1 MWDYILDFYE
11 GKIECDD
18 YYDVRKCHEDP
29 EETNYRT
36 WCRLNQTRRAIHVGG
51 LDFMGLQGKTYD
63 ALIPDIMQ
71 SKQEDI
77 AGLLED
83 YPVLLYDGNFDFT
96 GNHTGILNMFEM
108 MTNWS
113 GIPRSLRGR

>member
-11 GKIECDD
+11 GKIACDD

-36 WCRLNQTRRAIHVGG
+36 WCRLDQTRKAIHVGG
-51 LDFMGLQGKTYD
+51 LDFMGLQSETYD

-71 SKQEDI
+71 SKREEI
-77 AGLLED
+77 GGLLED
-83 YPVLLYDGNFDFT
+83 YPVCTYIYIYSSTRLSCQNAFACMCAY
-96 GNHTGILNMFEM
+96 HRI
-108 MTNWS
+108 W
-113 GIPRSLRGR
+113 